1 MQITATQLMLL
12 ILSLSGVHDHQIFRR
27 FDGSCEQLSKGGYWH
42 WSEGLKRYVPTDKG
56 VIAIDKAVEGA
67 RGT

>member
-1 MQITATQLMLL
+1 MTETQLLLLMLANK
-12 ILSLSGVHDHQIFRR
+12 GVHENMIFRR
-27 FDGSCEQLSKGGYWH
+27 FDSSCEQLSKGGYWH